1 MRSLGYINQHSYYFK
16 AFSVEAESRTIKMD
30 IVVILLLSAL
40 TYSAANGLYIAEFVS
55 LNPTVTCLSLA
66 SF

>member
-16 AFSVEAESRTIKMD
+16 AFSVEAESRTMKMD
-30 IVVILLLSAL
+30 IVVILLLSVL
-40 TYSAANGLYIAEFVS
+40 TCSAANGLYIEFVS